1 MSTNNEPIG
10 AVIAMQV
17 ELDHLLECGA
27 VTGQD
32 TDGPWREYTVNIGS
46 RQVVAV
52 RAGIGMVNAAAAT
65 EHLIAKHRPAMI
77 VNSGCTGA
85 HIPSLMPGD
94 VVIGNE
100 VVYHASMQILASG
113 EERYTGFNF
122 ESVGGPIKANA
133 LPSDKKLLDVAH
145 RVAEDTPLPAW
156 PSRLSWP
163 AHERRRAPQ
172 ILTGPVASA
181 DIWTQAIE
189 RIDLLHQ
196 RHGTLC
202 EDMEA
207 ASIAQIAALHRIP
220 YLTIKDIS
228 NNERHAQTDLIGD
241 LAGFPMEEAGRR
253 AAILLAAVIANLDA

>member
-1 MSTNNEPIG
+1 MNGSKGLVG
-10 AVIAMQV
+10 AVIAMRV
-17 ELDHLLECGA
+17 ELDHLLECG
-27 VTGQD
+27 VIVGQE
-32 TDGPWREYTVNIGS
+32 TDGPWQEYTVTIGS
-46 RQVVAV
+46 RTVVAV
-52 RAGIGMVNAAAAT
+52 LSGVGMVNAAAAT
-65 EHLIAKHRPAMI
+65 EHLITKHRPAII

-100 VVYHASMQILASG
+100 VVYHAAMQILASG

-122 ESVGGPIKANA
+122 EAIGGTIRANA
-133 LPSDKKLLDVAH
+133 LPSDARLLEVAH
-145 RVAEDTPLPAW
+145 RVAGDTPLPTW
-156 PSRLSWP
+156 PDKLSWP

-207 ASIAQIAALHRIP
+207 AAIAQIAALHGIP
-220 YLTIKDIS
+220 YLTVKDIS

-253 AAILLAAVIANLDA
+253 AAILLSAVIANLDA

>member
-1 MSTNNEPIG
+1 MNGSNGLVG

-17 ELDHLLECGA
+17 ELDHLLECGV
-27 VTGQD
+27 VTGSEI
-32 TDGPWREYTVNIGS
+32 DGPWQEYMVTIGS
-46 RQVVAV
+46 RPVVVV
-52 RAGIGMVNAAAAT
+52 RSGIGMVNAAAAT
-65 EHLIAKHRPAMI
+65 EHLIAKHRPAII

-100 VVYHASMQILASG
+100 VVYHASMQILATG

-122 ESVGGPIKANA
+122 DAVSGTVKANA
-133 LPSDKKLLDVAH
+133 LPSDRKLLDVAH
-145 RVAEDTPLPAW
+145 RVAGDTPLPAW
-156 PSRLSWP
+156 PDGLSWP

-207 ASIAQIAALHRIP
+207 ASIAQIAALHDIP

-241 LAGFPMEEAGRR
+241 LAGFPMAEAGRR

>member
-1 MSTNNEPIG
+1 MTTQNRLIG

-17 ELDHLLECGA
+17 ELNHLLECGV
-27 VTGQD
+27 VTGQE
-32 TDGPWREYTVNIGS
+32 TDGPWQEYTVTIGS
-46 RQVVAV
+46 RTVVAV
-52 RAGIGMVNAAAAT
+52 RCGIGMVNAAAAT
-65 EHLIAKHRPAMI
+65 EHLITKHRPAI
-77 VNSGCTGA
+77 VVNSGCTGA

-122 ESVGGPIKANA
+122 ESIGGTIRANA
-133 LPSDKKLLDVAH
+133 LPSDAKLLEVAH
-145 RVAEDTPLPAW
+145 RVARDTPLPAW
-156 PSRLSWP
+156 PDKFSWP
-163 AHERRRAPQ
+163 AHEPRRAPQ

-207 ASIAQIAALHRIP
+207 AAIAQIAALHGIP

-253 AAILLAAVIANLDA
+253 AAILLSAVIANWDA

>member
-1 MSTNNEPIG
+1 MAQAQKLVG
-10 AVIAMQV
+10 AVIAMEV
-17 ELDHLLECGA
+17 ELNHLLDCGV
-27 VTGQD
+27 VTD
-32 TDGPWREYTVNIGS
+32 DRRDGPWREVSVTIGS
-46 RQVVAV
+46 QPVIAV
-52 RAGIGMVNAAAAT
+52 LAGIGMVNAAAAT
-65 EHLIAKHRPAMI
+65 EHLIAKYSPAYV

-85 HIPSLMPGD
+85 HIASLMPGD

-100 VVYHASMQILASG
+100 VVYHAAMQILASG

-122 ESVGGPIKANA
+122 ESVRGTVKANA
-133 LPSDKKLLDVAH
+133 LPSDHGLLEIAH
-145 RVAEDTPLPAW
+145 RVAKDTPLPAW
-156 PSRLSWP
+156 PEKFAWP
-163 AHERRRAPQ
+163 AQEPRRAPH

-207 ASIAQIAALHRIP
+207 ASIAQIAALHGVP

-228 NNERHAQTDLIGD
+228 NNERHAQTNLIED

-253 AAILLAAVIANLDA
+253 AAILLAAVIANLPA